1 MRVERVAAGDVNDD
15 ADNECSACR
24 AKGSP
29 VMATAGGRAE
39 LASTSSELVPTGWS
53 LSTRSNKSA
62 ERGKEDAVVELI
74 DGTEAV
80 APALRLTLLL
90 LGLVLLGT
98 KSSLLP
104 EAANSPCA

>member
-1 MRVERVAAGDVNDD
+1 
-15 ADNECSACR
+15 
-24 AKGSP
+24 
-29 VMATAGGRAE
+29 
-39 LASTSSELVPTGWS
+39 
-53 LSTRSNKSA
+53 
-62 ERGKEDAVVELI
+62 VVELI

-104 EAANSPCA
+104 DAASSPCA